1 MQASRASDRLL
12 QIYLGVFLV
21 YLFLPLVIMAAATF
35 NTSRFPTVTPW
46 LGTTTRWFEALYN
59 DAGMWVAL
67 ENSFI
72 IGFFVILLSVP
83 LGVAAAVVL
92 NGVHARARSLLYAV
106 MVSPLLTPGV
116 IIGISTL
123 VFWDRLGVKGGLHL
137 AVIGQSSFI
146 TAYVML
152 MVLARLQR
160 FDTSLEEAALD
171 LGASH
176 GQVFRRI
183 LAPHLKPAILSGAV
197 LAFFQSF
204 ENYNTTL
211 FTRGTDTTLTIYIAS
226 KVRTGL
232 TPAVNALGLILILV
246 TVVGAVAYE
255 VMRRRESAR
264 ERAALR
270 NAERA
275 DMEALQIA

>member
-72 IGFFVILLSVP
+72 IGFFVILVSVP